1 MNKNDKKA
9 IFIGECMIELNGD
22 ISSLGTLNSNMQ
34 VNFGGDTYNSA
45 VYFNRLTDHKTNT
58 FYCTALSNDNFSK
71 KMILRFKNEELNCK
85 YIRTDGTTP
94 PGLYSIE
101 IDERGERSFSYW
113 RNQSPSKKIFTGDK
127 INLQIPEPKEASL
140 KPYDFKLEI
149 VYEDDD
155 LLVINKPA
163 GIIMHPGA
171 GNYDETIVNALMHY
185 NKDSLSTIGDELRPG
200 IVHRIDKDTSGLI
213 VIAKNNTTH
222 ENLSHQ
228 FSEHTITRVYQ
239 LLIWG
244 KLRPSSGKIDT
255 FITRSSKNRQMMEVS
270 SSKGKRAIT
279 NYKTIEIFENDKTPT
294 LSLVECRLETGRTH
308 QIRVHMTHMGNSIMG
323 DGKYK
328 KKYKKLKN
336 IDASLENLIYKLDR
350 QFLHAQTLGF
360 IHPKT
365 NDEMTFTSILPQEL
379 ENILVLLRNTDK

>member
-1 MNKNDKKA
+1 MEKNINLIVETDENNLRLDIFVNKRE
-9 IFIGECMIELNGD
+9 IL
-22 ISSLGTLNSNMQ
+22 ISRTRIKNL
-34 VNFGGDTYNSA
+34 
-45 VYFNRLTDHKTNT
+45 
-58 FYCTALSNDNFSK
+58 
-71 KMILRFKNEELNCK
+71 ILREKLKLNN
-85 YIRTDGTTP
+85 I
-94 PGLYSIE
+94 IV
-101 IDERGERSFSYW
+101 
-113 RNQSPSKKIFTGDK
+113 NSPSKKICTGD
-127 INLQIPEPKEASL
+127 IIDLQIPIPEEASL
-140 KPYDFKLEI
+140 KPYNFKLEI
-149 VYEDDD
+149 IYEDDD
-155 LLVINKPA
+155 LLIINKPA

-171 GNYDETIVNALMHY
+171 GNYDKTIVNALIHY
-185 NKDSLSTIGDELRPG
+185 SKDSLSTFGDELRPG

-213 VIAKNNTTH
+213 IVAKNNETH

-228 FSEHTITRVYQ
+228 FGEHTITRVYQ

-270 SSKGKRAIT
+270 NSKGKRAIT
-279 NYKTIEIFENDKTPT
+279 NYKTIEIFENDETPT

-336 IDASLENLIYKLDR
+336 IDTNLENLIYKLDR

-365 NDEMTFTSILPQEL
+365 KEEMVFTSILPQEL
-379 ENILVLLRNTDK
+379 EKILILLRKTGK

>member
-1 MNKNDKKA
+1 MKKNINLIVESNENNLRIDAFITKKENL
-9 IFIGECMIELNGD
+9 ISRTRVKNLILQEKLRLN
-22 ISSLGTLNSNMQ
+22 
-34 VNFGGDTYNSA
+34 
-45 VYFNRLTDHKTNT
+45 
-58 FYCTALSNDNFSK
+58 
-71 KMILRFKNEELNCK
+71 NEIIN
-85 YIRTDGTTP
+85 
-94 PGLYSIE
+94 
-101 IDERGERSFSYW
+101 
-113 RNQSPSKKIFTGDK
+113 SPSKRVSIGDK
-127 INLQIPEPKEASL
+127 INLEIPEPKEASL

-149 VYEDDD
+149 IYEDDD

-171 GNYDETIVNALMHY
+171 GNYDQTIVNALIHY
-185 NKDSLSTIGDELRPG
+185 NKETLSTIGDELRPG

-213 VIAKNNTTH
+213 VVAKNNETH
-222 ENLSHQ
+222 ENLSQQ
-228 FSEHTITRVYQ
+228 FSDHSITRVYQ

-336 IDASLENLIYKLDR
+336 IDTSLENLIYKLDR

-360 IHPKT
+360 VHPKT
-365 NDEMTFTSILPQEL
+365 NEEMTFTSILPQEL
-379 ENILVLLRNTDK
+379 ENIVILLRNTSK

>member
-1 MNKNDKKA
+1 MKNDINLIVEIDGNNLRVDAFITKKENL
-9 IFIGECMIELNGD
+9 ISRTRIKNLILKEKLKLNNEIITNPSKRVSTGD
-22 ISSLGTLNSNMQ
+22 IISL
-34 VNFGGDTYNSA
+34 
-45 VYFNRLTDHKTNT
+45 
-58 FYCTALSNDNFSK
+58 
-71 KMILRFKNEELNCK
+71 E
-85 YIRTDGTTP
+85 
-94 PGLYSIE
+94 
-101 IDERGERSFSYW
+101 
-113 RNQSPSKKIFTGDK
+113 
-127 INLQIPEPKEASL
+127 IPEPKEASL

-155 LLVINKPA
+155 LIVINKPA

-185 NKDSLSTIGDELRPG
+185 SKDNLSTIGDELRPG

-213 VIAKNNTTH
+213 VVAKNNITH

-328 KKYKKLKN
+328 KK
-336 IDASLENLIYKLDR
+336 I
-350 QFLHAQTLGF
+350 
-360 IHPKT
+360 
-365 NDEMTFTSILPQEL
+365 
-379 ENILVLLRNTDK
+379 